1 MSEAPRVSPE
11 TYDTWL
17 ALLADERRRRLL
29 LELAGSSPSEGGLS
43 VPEDIVNPNED
54 PVTLSVQLRHVH
66 LPKLADVG
74 YVDWHRDRGRVG
86 RGPQFD
92 DVGAVLELFRRHED
106 DLPWTVVSD
115 SSHG

>member
-66 LPKLADVG
+66 LPKLADSNLI
-74 YVDWHRDRGRVG
+74 DWNRDA
-86 RGPQFD
+86 D
-92 DVGAVLELFRRHED
+92 
-106 DLPWTVVSD
+106 VVSPGLAFD
-115 SSHG
+115 RIRPLIRAIRSLDGAGVVRN